1 MKRPGI
7 QDVGLAVCFVL
18 LAVIAFRP
26 TGVVGGRLREWKS
39 ERQALALYREEWKQ
53 AAAERRSVLG
63 SGDAARAI
71 FEFSDYLCPFC
82 RLSHENVNGWAASG
96 EARVVL
102 VHVPLSDRS
111 ADAARAAICAEA
123 RGAFP
128 RMHDYL
134 MTNEDWRAGDV
145 DWESIAAA
153 ADVPAGTSFTRCLD
167 SAATAERLARDAALA
182 DRWRITVTPTFVSEH
197 ARIAGAAS
205 ETDVEKLLGR
215 REPKRRKRRFGSVRL
230 RGRPC
235 SGGRLPRRSGGRGS
249 GRSRP
254 EGVSPASRAGRP

>member
-7 QDVGLAVCFVL
+7 QDIGLAACFVL

-26 TGVVGGRLREWKS
+26 AGVVGGRLREWKS
-39 ERQALALYREEWKQ
+39 ERRVLALYREEWKQ
-53 AAAERRSVLG
+53 AAAGRGSVLG
-63 SGDAARAI
+63 SGDAAPAI

-82 RLSHENVNGWAASG
+82 RLSHETVNGWAASG

-111 ADAARAAICAEA
+111 AAAARAAICAEA
-123 RGAFP
+123 EGVFP

-134 MTNEDWRAGDV
+134 MTNEDWKAGET

-167 SAATAERLARDAALA
+167 AAATAERLTRDAALA
-182 DRWRITVTPTFVSEH
+182 ERWRITATPTFVSEH
-197 ARIAGAAS
+197 ARIVGAAS
-205 ETDVEKLLGR
+205 ETAVEKLLGR
-215 REPKRRKRRFGSVRL
+215 
-230 RGRPC
+230 
-235 SGGRLPRRSGGRGS
+235 
-249 GRSRP
+249 
-254 EGVSPASRAGRP
+254 